1 MTRKQKK
8 RLLRIIVSA
17 VWMLALLILDFEL
30 KWYIELALWLVP
42 YLVIGYD
49 VLLSAARGLIHGQLL
64 DENFLMA
71 IATVGALAIAICH
84 AHTGNSKISQYY
96 NLK

>member
-1 MTRKQKK
+1 
-8 RLLRIIVSA
+8 
-17 VWMLALLILDFEL
+17 MLALLILNFEL

-71 IATVGALAIAICH
+71 IATVGNAVKVSA
-84 AHTGNSKISQYY
+84 SQ
-96 NLK
+96 